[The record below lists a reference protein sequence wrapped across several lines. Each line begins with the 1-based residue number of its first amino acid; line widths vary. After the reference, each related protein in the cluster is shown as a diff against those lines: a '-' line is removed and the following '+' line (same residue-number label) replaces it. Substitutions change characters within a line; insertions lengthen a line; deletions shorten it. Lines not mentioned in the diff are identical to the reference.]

1 MRRENWRKN
10 TILFLEV
17 SAKTGRNVEE
27 TFVSLTREIKN
38 HRNSNVGEDD
48 DPQTLKITSG
58 TPANKCLC

>member
-1 MRRENWRKN
+1 M
-10 TILFLEV
+10 LFLEV